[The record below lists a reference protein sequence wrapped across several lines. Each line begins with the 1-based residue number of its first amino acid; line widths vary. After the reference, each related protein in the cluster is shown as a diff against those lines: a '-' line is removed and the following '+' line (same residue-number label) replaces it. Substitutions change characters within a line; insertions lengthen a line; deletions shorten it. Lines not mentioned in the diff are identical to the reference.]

1 MNNNNDILST
11 ITIEKPVVDRS
22 EFRSHFKEFENFV
35 KEIESDIA
43 GRGLYAP
50 ACFNY
55 QKWKSYGKTEN
66 YTGCKLEVSRNNLA
80 IIDFDINKEF
90 LTNSQSNDYIIRDN
104 LEYLKNQL
112 KSIAKRFNCI
122 LVQTASNSYH
132 LYCNGDSIRD
142 EFSYLNK
149 MNTYTK
155 IYSHYISNGEDV
167 NVLLFDIDLFLP
179 TKMKYKDKEVV
190 KFSNEYDEPEYLDEY
205 DYNANGVMLPG
216 SMVMNKMGEI
226 GDYKV
231 IIHKIDKDKK
241 MSDVSLVWS
250 ELREQ
255 YELPDIVSILKDIPQ
270 VKEPIPNISKK
281 IGQSLVKHN
290 MTKKI
295 FYKIMECFDGLV
307 IHNHASP
314 IEERITL
321 LPIASSLNC
330 AINDEIKEGDVVKF
344 KEYIWE
350 NCNLTEKAKNNFD
363 KIMDSEPNDKSTP
376 FTLSKIIKIHKPD
389 EYKKNI
395 EPLIRRLMKPTLY
408 DQLMDKLENIYGKK
422 LIDSDAEIIIRVLY
436 RFYKKELDDDKFY
449 ELLDNIECSCDCEK
463 LFKSF
468 KDMVDESAIKGVL
481 DLNALDSLSF
491 NKVSQCSTFIDLK
504 DPFIFGRIS
513 SINYFPNGI
522 LDKEKLYN
530 DIKRVYVGIPSRNIY
545 FIKVQNEDELALEQ
559 LTYNEIKS
567 RADQITLYEDRY
579 GEIKLSNYI
588 LKGMDRTLFEKDAVA
603 FKSDDPN
610 VFSLFRGFTYGNDDT
625 VDMEC
630 VSLFLNHMKEVICNG
645 DDKLYQYLISWI
657 AFIIQNPGERTGV
670 CLVLLSE
677 PGSGK
682 TLFTDVISKLT
693 MPYSNSNI
701 PDINIVAGN
710 FNSGMENNILVVLNE
725 INVNNSKSID
735 KHQVCSKMKSMITD
749 EKITI
754 NVKHKEPYKI
764 KNVSNFIIVSN
775 SDNPIIIEEKD
786 RRYVVFEVSGK
797 YIKNATYFKKLLKSL
812 NDDFY
817 KNLFNYFRLL
827 DISDFDA
834 SDIPTTSQKT
844 KIINKAK
851 DSFDK
856 YIDHNMDKY
865 YPRGRFTSRR
875 QAYRDYVDFCEIEN
889 IKNIMDGMEFEDKL
903 TTKCILQSQYDN
915 VSKYSK
921 KYYVLK
927 K

>member
-1 MNNNNDILST
+1 MDDIDAILSANT
-11 ITIEKPVVDRS
+11 PEKPVVDRS

-35 KEIESDIA
+35 GEIESDIA

-55 QKWKSYGKTEN
+55 QKWKSNGRTEN
-66 YTGCKLEVSRNNLA
+66 YTGSKLEVSRNNLA
-80 IIDFDINKEF
+80 VIDFDINKEF
-90 LTNSQSNDYIIRDN
+90 LINPQSNDYIIRDN

-155 IYSHYISNGEDV
+155 IYSHSISNGEDV
-167 NVLLFDIDLFLP
+167 KVLLFDIDLFLP

-216 SMVMNKMGEI
+216 SMVKNKMGEI

-281 IGQSLVKHN
+281 NGQSLVKHN

-330 AINDEIKEGDVVKF
+330 AINDEIKEDDVVKF
-344 KEYIWE
+344 KEYIWQ

-408 DQLMDKLENIYGKK
+408 DQLMDKIENIYGKK

-463 LFKSF
+463 LSKSF
-468 KDMVDESAIKGVL
+468 KEMVDESAIKGVL

-491 NKVSQCSTFIDLK
+491 NKVNQCSTSIDLK
-504 DPFIFGRIS
+504 DPFIFSRIS
-513 SINYFPNGI
+513 SISYFTNGI

-530 DIKRVYVGIPSRNIY
+530 DIKRVYVGIPGSNTY
-545 FIKVQNEDELALEQ
+545 FIKNRINKKIKLER
-559 LTYNEIKS
+559 LNYTEIKS
-567 RADQITLYEDRY
+567 RAEQIILYEDRS
-579 GEIKLSNYI
+579 GSIKLSNYLFKI
-588 LKGMDRTLFEKDAVA
+588 KDKALFEKDELA

-610 VFSLFRGFTYGNDDT
+610 TFSIFRGFTYENNDNVNID
-625 VDMEC
+625 C
-630 VSLFLNHMKEVICNG
+630 ISLFLNHMKEVICDG
-645 DDKLYQYLISWI
+645 DDILYRYLISWI
-657 AFIIQNPGERTGV
+657 AFIIQKPGERTGV
-670 CLVLLSE
+670 CLVLLSD

-682 TLFTDVISKLT
+682 TLFTNIISKLM

-701 PDINIVAGN
+701 PDIAIVAGN
-710 FNSGMENNILVVLNE
+710 FNNGMENNILVVLNE
-725 INVNNSKSID
+725 TNVNNCKNVD
-735 KHQVCSKMKSMITD
+735 KHQICDKMKSMITD
-749 EKITI
+749 EEITI
-754 NVKHKEPYKI
+754 NAKFKDPYAI
-764 KNVSNFIIVSN
+764 ENVSNFIIVSN
-775 SDNPIIIEEKD
+775 SDNPVIIEEKD

-797 YIKNATYFKKLLKSL
+797 YIKDDDYFDKLCDSL
-812 NDDFY
+812 NDEFY

-827 DISDFDA
+827 DISGFKA
-834 SDIPTTSQKT
+834 SKIPMTSQKT
-844 KIINKAK
+844 KIINKTK
-851 DSFDK
+851 DTFAK

-865 YPRGRFTSRR
+865 HPRGRFTSRR
-875 QAYRDYVDFCEIEN
+875 QAYRDYMNFCEIEN

-903 TTKCILQSQYDN
+903 TTKCILQSQYDP